1 MFESCL
7 SSACFLGLFI
17 SSSYASEMWIS
28 IFQKSNYIMSH
39 VFALSF
45 IILREATSSK
55 QGALF
60 FPTDNFR
67 RVTTPNAKENF
78 KLPLLSHASPTLQD
92 YKKTHRRKTLRQ
104 PCMVAGVNWI
114 AEKRLASPHSLSEVF
129 SWSPNMGG
137 NAIPQWT
144 TGMRAG
150 ASVVGRSMEMR
161 RARKKRRRLAVN
173 RRLATAATSSPGC
186 RTRLPVA
193 ARM

>member
-1 MFESCL
+1 MDFRFSKIELHYVARSHY
-7 SSACFLGLFI
+7 FLP
-17 SSSYASEMWIS
+17 S
-28 IFQKSNYIMSH
+28 
-39 VFALSF
+39 
-45 IILREATSSK
+45 IILCEATSLK
-55 QGALF
+55 RVALF
-60 FPTDNFR
+60 FPTDDFR

-78 KLPLLSHASPTLQD
+78 KLPLLSHASSTLQD
-92 YKKTHRRKTLRQ
+92 YKKTHRRKTLRSVRT
-104 PCMVAGVNWI
+104 VAGVNRI
-114 AEKRLASPHSLSEVF
+114 VGMRLASPHSLSEVF

>member
-1 MFESCL
+1 MDFRFSKIELHYVARSH
-7 SSACFLGLFI
+7 SFLP
-17 SSSYASEMWIS
+17 S
-28 IFQKSNYIMSH
+28 
-39 VFALSF
+39 
-45 IILREATSSK
+45 IILCEATSPK
-55 QGALF
+55 RVALF
-60 FPTDNFR
+60 FPTDDFR

-78 KLPLLSHASPTLQD
+78 KLPLLSHASSTSAE
-92 YKKTHRRKTLRQ
+92 TLRSARA
-104 PCMVAGVNWI
+104 VTGVNRF
-114 AEKRLASPHSLSEVF
+114 AEMRLASPHSLSEVF

-137 NAIPQWT
+137 DVIPQWS